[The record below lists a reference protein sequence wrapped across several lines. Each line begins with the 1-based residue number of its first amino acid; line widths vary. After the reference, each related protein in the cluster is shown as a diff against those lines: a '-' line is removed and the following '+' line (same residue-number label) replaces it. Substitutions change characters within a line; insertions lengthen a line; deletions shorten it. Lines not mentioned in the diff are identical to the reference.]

1 MIGDAMPIQN
11 TAFDASRLFADP
23 VSWSVC
29 CSLRTSCLLRATNAT
44 WRCTV
49 NPENTVLTSAEV
61 TEVEVGVVT
70 TVDDQGNRMT
80 LSLSPSR
87 TWQCVHELEGILRSQ
102 NRMIRYKRA
111 TTTCSETF
119 T

>member
-1 MIGDAMPIQN
+1 M
-11 TAFDASRLFADP
+11 
-23 VSWSVC
+23 
-29 CSLRTSCLLRATNAT
+29 
-44 WRCTV
+44 

-87 TWQCVHELEGILRSQ
+87 TC
-102 NRMIRYKRA
+102 MCA
-111 TTTCSETF
+111 
-119 T
+119 

>member
-1 MIGDAMPIQN
+1 MNGDA
-11 TAFDASRLFADP
+11 TA
-23 VSWSVC
+23 
-29 CSLRTSCLLRATNAT
+29 
-44 WRCTV
+44 

-87 TWQCVHELEGILRSQ
+87 IC
-102 NRMIRYKRA
+102 MCA
-111 TTTCSETF
+111 
-119 T
+119 